1 MKKLAL
7 LLTVSMLSATAFA
20 QSSKTVEITGE
31 KAEALFFE
39 MERSG
44 ATMTIHTPRLTEYNS
59 KDATCI
65 AEDQYT
71 EDGSR
76 TGDASFTCIVDVSK

>member
-1 MKKLAL
+1 MKKLVL
-7 LLTVSMLSATAFA
+7 LLTVSMLSVTAFA

-39 MERSG
+39 MEKSG

-59 KDATCI
+59 KNVTCV
-65 AEDQYT
+65 AEEQYS
-71 EDGSR
+71 EDGER
-76 TGDASFTCIVDVSK
+76 TGVASFTCTIDVSK